1 MTLTADLTQSK
12 LIEQLLATERQY
24 GELACGPQFLFDVKL
39 FSHDR
44 PSKSVAGVYKLL
56 KSIYSETPLSG
67 DDSDNHLEALL
78 STIDRDETSE
88 YWSAKEA
95 VTEIAPEDF
104 SEWMTGCCLA
114 EDYYENTDS
123 ENTDGNA
130 CEAQKATIAQL
141 TETLRPLLFHES
153 EALKL
158 YTLTDTDNENTP
170 YGVYV
175 AIGKT
180 HTLLVVS
187 HWIL

>member
-1 MTLTADLTQSK
+1 MTLTAELSQSTPIDL
-12 LIEQLLATERQY
+12 ILATERQY
-24 GELACGPQFLFDVKL
+24 GELACGPNFLLDFKL
-39 FSHDR
+39 FSHTSR
-44 PSKSVAGVYKLL
+44 PKSVAGVYKLL
-56 KSIYSETPLSG
+56 KAIYQETPLPEP
-67 DDSDNHLEALL
+67 HLTDLL

-95 VTEIAPEDF
+95 VTEIAAEDF
-104 SEWMTGCCLA
+104 SDWMTGCCLA
-114 EDYYENTDS
+114 EDSYETEEENADS
-123 ENTDGNA
+123 NA

-141 TETLRPLLFHES
+141 IETLQPLLFPSDEP
-153 EALKL
+153 AKL

>member
-1 MTLTADLTQSK
+1 MTLTADLSQSD

-24 GELACGPQFLFDVKL
+24 GELACGPQFLLDVKL

-44 PSKSVAGVYKLL
+44 APKSVSGVYKLL
-56 KSIYSETPLSG
+56 KSIYSETPLQEE
-67 DDSDNHLEALL
+67 HLEALM

-95 VTEIAPEDF
+95 VTEITPEDF
-104 SEWMTGCCLA
+104 APWMTGCCLA
-114 EDYYENTDS
+114 EDCYEIDE
-123 ENTDGNA
+123 ENAESNA
-130 CEAQKATIAQL
+130 CEVQKAMIGQL
-141 TETLRPLLFHES
+141 TESLQPLLFAETD
-153 EALKL
+153 ALKL

-175 AIGKT
+175 AIGKN